1 MRIITFTDSIER
13 EGVFPFSVERVLAH
27 IQVERF
33 EFQLGHL
40 AAGRERVGLEFGV
53 DIQVV
58 FGRGFGDQVDKL

>member
-1 MRIITFTDSIER
+1 M
-13 EGVFPFSVERVLAH
+13 ERVLAH

-33 EFQLGHL
+33 KFQLGHL

>member
-1 MRIITFTDSIER
+1 MRIITFTDSIEG

-27 IQVERF
+27 IQVEPF
-33 EFQLGHL
+33 EFQLRHL